1 MTKKLLEESTV
12 NRWKEL
18 AGINEGYGH
27 YGRNN
32 PRYGRNVRVD
42 IGPANIV
49 PDEQEKQQI
58 EEIKDKMFDSLLPL
72 MVRVASA
79 WSSSAAKKMS
89 NAKQEVLSKFPETET
104 FFTRQEQGKITMVD
118 NAGFLFLRKF
128 VEMSG
133 LPFERALE
141 YAGDEESVRQEAK
154 QVEMAVRGQ
163 L

>member
-18 AGINEGYGH
+18 AGINES
-27 YGRNN
+27 RWRQ
-32 PRYGRNVRVD
+32 RYGSRAYVPPT
-42 IGPANIV
+42 GPANIL
-49 PDEQEKQQI
+49 PNEQEKQQI
-58 EEIKDKMFDSLLPL
+58 EEIKEKMFDSLLPL

-104 FFTRQEQGKITMVD
+104 FFTRQEQGKITLVD

-133 LPFERALE
+133 LPFEQALR
-141 YAGDEESVRQEAK
+141 YAGDEESARQEAK
-154 QVEMAVRGQ
+154 QAEMAVRGQ

>member
-12 NRWKEL
+12 DRWKEL
-18 AGINEGYGH
+18 AGINES
-27 YGRNN
+27 RWRQ
-32 PRYGRNVRVD
+32 RYGRNAYVTPT
-42 IGPANIV
+42 GPANII
-49 PDEQEKQQI
+49 PNEQEKQQI

-133 LPFERALE
+133 LPFEQALS

-154 QVEMAVRGQ
+154 QVEMTVRGQ

>member
-12 NRWKEL
+12 DRWKEL
-18 AGINEGYGH
+18 AGINEGYYSRWRPQ
-27 YGRNN
+27 YGRDAYV
-32 PRYGRNVRVD
+32 PT
-42 IGPANIV
+42 GPANII

-133 LPFERALE
+133 LPFEQALR

-154 QVEMAVRGQ
+154 QAEMAVRGQ

>member
-12 NRWKEL
+12 DRWKEL
-18 AGINEGYGH
+18 AGINES
-27 YGRNN
+27 RWFR
-32 PRYGRNVRVD
+32 RYGSEAYVKPT
-42 IGPANIV
+42 GPANII

-89 NAKQEVLSKFPETET
+89 NAKQKVLSKFPETEA

-133 LPFERALE
+133 LPFEQALG